1 MRSAFLL
8 ALAAALLTALGQVL
22 LKAGVHRHRHL
33 GWHRAYLNPASAG
46 GYALLLAVTFLN
58 MRAFAVL
65 PFKYSAIVLPVTY
78 LGVGLLSRL
87 VFGERLN
94 RTQGFG
100 ALVVIAGI
108 AVFFL

>member
-1 MRSAFLL
+1 MRSALIL
-8 ALAAALLTALGQVL
+8 AYAAALLTAIAQVL
-22 LKAGVHRHRHL
+22 LKAGVHRHRQMD
-33 GWHRAYLNPASAG
+33 WHRAYLNPASAC

-78 LGVGLLSRL
+78 LGVGFLSRM

-94 RTQGFG
+94 RTQGVG
-100 ALVVIAGI
+100 ALVAITGI

>member
-1 MRSAFLL
+1 MRSAFIL
-8 ALAAALLTALGQVL
+8 AYAAALLTALGQVL

-33 GWHRAYLNPASAG
+33 GWHRTYLNSASAG

-65 PFKYSAIVLPVTY
+65 PFNYSAIVLPVTY

-94 RTQGFG
+94 RTQSLG
-100 ALVVIAGI
+100 ACLVLVGI